1 MAAVSRSSSGTHAL
15 PEEVISFRNIQA
27 TFPGIFEDG
36 LKLLAEVAGKIQVM
50 RLETELFPT
59 LRVETNK
66 ETLKS
71 HERAYKEIQ
80 PSVVK
85 YIQTLES
92 VTEQIQRAIQC
103 CTDVTQKDV
112 RCFTD
117 RELGALKVH
126 DFCQK
131 ILPTL
136 HDWHS
141 EGTLLHK
148 RFTLVMTKDYKHY
161 NESIVNFEQTINPR
175 SWTLGGIASSLSSLL
190 FSQTESEKG
199 SESQPAAVNDGT
211 EKKK

>member
-1 MAAVSRSSSGTHAL
+1 MAAAARSTVGTHAL
-15 PEEVISFRNIQA
+15 PEEVISYRNIQA

-71 HERAYKEIQ
+71 HERVYKEIQ
-80 PSVVK
+80 PSVEK

-112 RCFTD
+112 RSFTD

-136 HDWHS
+136 QDWHS

-148 RFTLVMTKDYKHY
+148 RFSLIMTKDYKHY
-161 NESIVNFEQTINPR
+161 NESIVNFEHTINPT

-199 SESQPAAVNDGT
+199 AETQPVVKDGA

>member
-80 PSVVK
+80 GNRRRRK
-85 YIQTLES
+85 GFMAAKE
-92 VTEQIQRAIQC
+92 
-103 CTDVTQKDV
+103 
-112 RCFTD
+112 
-117 RELGALKVH
+117 
-126 DFCQK
+126 DF
-131 ILPTL
+131 
-136 HDWHS
+136 
-141 EGTLLHK
+141 
-148 RFTLVMTKDYKHY
+148 
-161 NESIVNFEQTINPR
+161 
-175 SWTLGGIASSLSSLL
+175 
-190 FSQTESEKG
+190 G
-199 SESQPAAVNDGT
+199 SCVS
-211 EKKK
+211 